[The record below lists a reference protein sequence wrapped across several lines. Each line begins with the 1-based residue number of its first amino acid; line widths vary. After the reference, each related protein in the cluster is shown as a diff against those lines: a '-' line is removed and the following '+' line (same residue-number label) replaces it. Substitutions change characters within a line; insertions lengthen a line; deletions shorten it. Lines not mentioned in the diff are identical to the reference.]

1 MSVRSEESQTQ
12 KTIVVIGLAGAGLK
26 TFNLLLD
33 KLTATTQNI
42 RIIAIEKSNYAYWA
56 PGSLRAAVLNGF
68 EDKIL
73 RGFEHIVPTKM
84 QDNERVLTFIGT
96 EVLELD
102 LENRFLVTDKSLD
115 GLGTKL
121 AFDYLVVASGSS
133 YAFPCRPPP
142 EAEGKDDVK
151 NQLRTLQ
158 SAIQESK
165 SIVIVGGGV
174 VGIELAG
181 EISYQYPSKSVT
193 LICSSPTLL
202 PDMNPK
208 LGCSLKQ
215 QLEDRK
221 VNIIFGVRAD
231 LDEHHITKTGKLDK
245 LTVIGLAPKDGG
257 DREEVEADFV
267 FLATGNKPNSKFIPP
282 EYLNPANKLVKVNKH
297 LQVTDSNEK
306 PIEGVYGV
314 GDVIDFNESKLYAAL
329 DGQAST
335 VTKNLWIDIT
345 NSSDKKVVHQPIKDT
360 ISIPLGPCGG
370 ITEVYGFTCGLGSW
384 STSLVKGWSLL
395 VWMFNSMYP
404 EKESMM

>member
-73 RGFEHIVPTKM
+73 RG
-84 QDNERVLTFIGT
+84 G
-96 EVLELD
+96 LELD

-158 SAIQESK
+158 SAIQDSK

-181 EISYQYPSKSVT
+181 EISYQHPKKSVT

-257 DREEVEADFV
+257 DREEVEGHRFRIPSHREQTEQQIHT
-267 FLATGNKPNSKFIPP
+267 LRIPEPNH
-282 EYLNPANKLVKVNKH
+282 KLVKVNKH

-306 PIEGVYGV
+306 PIEGVYGA

-404 EKESMM
+404 EKSR

>member
-1 MSVRSEESQTQ
+1 
-12 KTIVVIGLAGAGLK
+12 
-26 TFNLLLD
+26 
-33 KLTATTQNI
+33 
-42 RIIAIEKSNYAYWA
+42 
-56 PGSLRAAVLNGF
+56 
-68 EDKIL
+68 
-73 RGFEHIVPTKM
+73 
-84 QDNERVLTFIGT
+84 
-96 EVLELD
+96 
-102 LENRFLVTDKSLD
+102 
-115 GLGTKL
+115 
-121 AFDYLVVASGSS
+121 
-133 YAFPCRPPP
+133 
-142 EAEGKDDVK
+142 
-151 NQLRTLQ
+151 
-158 SAIQESK
+158 
-165 SIVIVGGGV
+165 
-174 VGIELAG
+174 
-181 EISYQYPSKSVT
+181 
-193 LICSSPTLL
+193 
-202 PDMNPK
+202 MNPK

-404 EKESMM
+404 EKSR